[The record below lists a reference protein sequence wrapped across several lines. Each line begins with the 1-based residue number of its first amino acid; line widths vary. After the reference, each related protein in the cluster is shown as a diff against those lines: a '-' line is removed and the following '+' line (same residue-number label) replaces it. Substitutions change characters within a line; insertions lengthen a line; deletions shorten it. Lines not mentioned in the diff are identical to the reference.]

1 MSTPQKPLSLLHPQS
16 ASITVSLPVAPRDN
30 ASLSGMLNSNCSSA
44 EVSTN
49 EQQPVLREVFVLP
62 SKEEP
67 EWQEKPEMETM
78 TAAADTTLADD
89 VTETM
94 NPGTPQEK
102 ADLTP
107 ASHSIE
113 SESRSPDDEQV
124 RDSDESGEDSA
135 PEEPLNNSVDEVS
148 ILKRLGLFKRE
159 FCTDKEVESAF
170 IHLSLAF
177 KSDMFTLKQRLQV
190 EEHARDV
197 AEENIH
203 KELEECKETLQK
215 LGAVCMD
222 GRRQKFLK
230 ELEKYLQVL
239 EASITRVTSHAELLG
254 ALHQEARVSQG
265 MQVMIRHVENLKCL
279 HAKEHAELQEMRRTI
294 QQNARNRQFG
304 EMRDDADFRNKHQM
318 MRAIHQ
324 STARRRVSIAVIPKQ
339 LMIFH
344 CPDSKV
350 ADGEEQRAG
359 FRLSGENG
367 QKSDSK
373 PQDLQ
378 EDLSENHILH
388 KASDLPSPAPLSGS
402 SEREGEGTIVNRSQK
417 VRLEEVASSKSTR
430 SGEASAPLTNT
441 SECSLERC
449 NQEENTGVAKE
460 DDALKPDVND
470 SGSENGGEEPC
481 PDATSEGSLTLERL
495 PTSTRFTFQR
505 ALTFAAFTVI
515 TAWLLQLA
523 YPWI

>member
-1 MSTPQKPLSLLHPQS
+1 MGTPQKLTSRPHSQS
-16 ASITVSLPVAPRDN
+16 ASIAVSLAVAPRDN
-30 ASLSGMLNSNCSSA
+30 ASLPGMQNDNCSSA

-49 EQQPVLREVFVLP
+49 EQQPVLSEVFLLP
-62 SKEEP
+62 SKEDP
-67 EWQEKPEMETM
+67 KRQKKPEAETM
-78 TAAADTTLADD
+78 AAAAVTTLAGD

-94 NPGTPQEK
+94 ISGGPGTPQEES
-102 ADLTP
+102 DLTP
-107 ASHSIE
+107 ENHSIE
-113 SESRSPDDEQV
+113 SESRSPEDEQV

-135 PEEPLNNSVDEVS
+135 PEEPLNNSMDEVS

-159 FCTDKEVESAF
+159 FCTEKEVESAF

-197 AEENIH
+197 AEENVH
-203 KELEECKETLQK
+203 KELEECKETLKK
-215 LGAVCMD
+215 LEAVCMD

-304 EMRDDADFRNKHQM
+304 EVRDDADFQNKPQM

-324 STARRRVSIAVIPKQ
+324 STVRRRVSIAVIPKQ

-350 ADGEEQRAG
+350 ADGEEHRTD
-359 FRLSGENG
+359 FSSSRLSGENR
-367 QKSDSK
+367 QSSD
-373 PQDLQ
+373 
-378 EDLSENHILH
+378 
-388 KASDLPSPAPLSGS
+388 
-402 SEREGEGTIVNRSQK
+402 RSQK
-417 VRLEEVASSKSTR
+417 RRLEDVTSSKSIR
-430 SGEASAPLTNT
+430 SGEASAPLTDT
-441 SECSLERC
+441 SECSLEKC
-449 NQEENTGVAKE
+449 NQEENTGFATE
-460 DDALKPDVND
+460 DKALKPDVNE
-470 SGSENGGEEPC
+470 SESEKGGEEPS
-481 PDATSEGSLTLERL
+481 PDTASKGSLMLECL
-495 PTSTRFTFQR
+495 PTSTDFTFQR
-505 ALTFAAFTVI
+505 ALAFAAVTLI
-515 TAWLLQLA
+515 SAWLLHLL
-523 YPWI
+523 YSWI